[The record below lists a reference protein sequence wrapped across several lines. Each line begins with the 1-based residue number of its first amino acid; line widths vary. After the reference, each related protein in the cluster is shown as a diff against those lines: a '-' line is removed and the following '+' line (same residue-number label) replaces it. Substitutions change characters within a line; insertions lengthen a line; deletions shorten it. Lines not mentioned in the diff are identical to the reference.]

1 MDEELWLDYY
11 YRNKEKEDPEPDQDN
26 DLEPE
31 IDQEKEAEPEQP
43 REEIKYQEKDELENI
58 VQAEIA
64 PRRDQNQEKQ
74 NQHQEHHERK
84 RWGREHDRRSR
95 IAGRTYQR
103 SQQTII
109 YKAPSLQ
116 REIKKEIPRPLS
128 ATDQIINLAMEAIKK
143 LENPNQKK
151 RSIYF
156 GKVYE
161 LKDQNKLAPSTAAKY
176 ERETRTM
183 KELMQQR
190 SNEEMFL
197 HIVHLATNKSRST
210 YFRQKAILER
220 ILSDQE
226 AAGDRSGIGLLRM
239 LRHMPDYHRIRH
251 IFGQE
256 VERSKETDKRR
267 TCKIGLDAVIEYG
280 NEIASRNRQMK
291 YVPMIM
297 YITGARISELQAMR
311 IYAEPDNS
319 LTVRIRSA
327 KTGCAK
333 NAPKERVLKI
343 APSDITKGLIRM
355 GIGTKYREPY
365 ANIPTQTI
373 RNNLLAA
380 RRRLSRRGIDVPSP
394 HYFRHNYATQQR
406 EAGVSN
412 EDLRRKLGH
421 TSQETTRQ
429 YGGGNIRQSH

>member
-11 YRNKEKEDPEPDQDN
+11 YRQNGKEKEPEP
-26 DLEPE
+26 EE
-31 IDQEKEAEPEQP
+31 P
-43 REEIKYQEKDELENI
+43 REEIKYQEKEDLENK
-58 VQAEIA
+58 VQIKIE
-64 PRRDQNQEKQ
+64 PRQDQNQEKQ

-95 IAGRTYQR
+95 ITNRTYQR
-103 SQQTII
+103 SQQV
-109 YKAPSLQ
+109 PPLQSQ
-116 REIKKEIPRPLS
+116 REIQRQLS
-128 ATDQIINLAMEAIKK
+128 PTDQIIQMAVEAIKK
-143 LENPNQKK
+143 LENPDQRKK
-151 RSIYF
+151 SIYF

-176 ERETRTM
+176 EREAKTLRSL
-183 KELMQQR
+183 KEQY

-256 VERSKETDKRR
+256 VEKSKETDKRR
-267 TCKIGLDAVIEYG
+267 NCKIGWEAVKAYTSVIHSPAHP
-280 NEIASRNRQMK
+280 NMQL
-291 YVPMIM
+291 VPLIL
-297 YITGARISELQAMR
+297 YYTGARVSEVQGMR
-311 IYAEPDNS
+311 IFAEPDGNM
-319 LTVRIRSA
+319 TVRIKSI
-327 KTGCAK
+327 KTGCARS
-333 NAPKERVLKI
+333 APATRTVKIIDKQICALLK
-343 APSDITKGLIRM
+343 SNH
-355 GIGTKYREPY
+355 IGTTITDPFVG
-365 ANIPTQTI
+365 IPTQTI

-394 HYFRHNYATQQR
+394 HYFRHNFASMER
-406 EAGVSN
+406 AAGIDN
-412 EDLRRKLGH
+412 EQLRREMGH
-421 TSQETTRQ
+421 TNQETTRQ
-429 YGGGNIRQSH
+429 YGGGNFHSR

>member
-1 MDEELWLDYY
+1 MFDEELWLDYY
-11 YRNKEKEDPEPDQDN
+11 YGRKNGKEE
-26 DLEPE
+26 EPE
-31 IDQEKEAEPEQP
+31 QTEEAPEEIDDRASEPEQP
-43 REEIKYQEKDELENI
+43 REETQYQRKEDLENK
-58 VQAEIA
+58 VQIEIE
-64 PRRDQNQEKQ
+64 PRQDQEKQ

-95 IAGRTYQR
+95 ITNRTYQR
-103 SQQTII
+103 SQQ
-109 YKAPSLQ
+109 APPLQSQ
-116 REIKKEIPRPLS
+116 REIQRQLS
-128 ATDQIINLAMEAIKK
+128 PTDQIIQMAVEAIRK
-143 LENPNQKK
+143 LENPDQRKK
-151 RSIYF
+151 SIYF

-161 LKDQNKLAPSTAAKY
+161 LKNQDKLALSTAQKY
-176 ERETRTM
+176 ERETRSL
-183 KELMQQR
+183 KSLMQQR

-226 AAGDRSGIGLLRM
+226 AAGDRSGIGLLRI
-239 LRHMPDYHRIRH
+239 LRHMPDYHKIRH
-251 IFGQE
+251 IFGME
-256 VERSKETDKRR
+256 IEKSKETDKRR

-297 YITGARISELQAMR
+297 YITGARISELQTMR

-319 LTVRIRSA
+319 LTVRIRSV

-373 RNNLLAA
+373 RNNMLAA

-394 HYFRHNYATQQR
+394 HYFRHNFATR
-406 EAGVSN
+406 ERAAGIDN
-412 EDLRRKLGH
+412 EQLRREMGH
-421 TSQETTRQ
+421 TNQETTRQ
-429 YGGGNIRQSH
+429 YGGGNFHSR

>member
-11 YRNKEKEDPEPDQDN
+11 YGRNKKERDEEPDPDS
-26 DLEPE
+26 
-31 IDQEKEAEPEQP
+31 
-43 REEIKYQEKDELENI
+43 REESKEIKYQEKGELENN
-58 VQAEIA
+58 VQTEIA
-64 PRRDQNQEKQ
+64 PRQNQDQEKQ

-95 IAGRTYQR
+95 VTGRSYQR
-103 SQQTII
+103 PQQT
-109 YKAPSLQ
+109 PSLQ
-116 REIKKEIPRPLS
+116 REIKEIPRPLS
-128 ATDQIINLAMEAIKK
+128 ATDQIIQMAVEAIRK
-143 LENPNQKK
+143 LENPDQRKK
-151 RSIYF
+151 SIYF

-176 ERETRTM
+176 ERETRTI

-197 HIVHLATNKSRST
+197 YIVNLATNKSRST

-226 AAGDRSGIGLLRM
+226 ATGDRSGIGLLRM
-239 LRHMPDYHRIRH
+239 LRHMPDYHKIRH
-251 IFGQE
+251 IFGME
-256 VERSKETDKRR
+256 IEKSKETDKRR

-297 YITGARISELQAMR
+297 YITGARISELQTMR

-319 LTVRIRSA
+319 LTVRIRSV

-373 RNNLLAA
+373 RNNMLAA

-394 HYFRHNYATQQR
+394 HYFRHNFATR
-406 EAGVSN
+406 ERAAGIDN
-412 EDLRRKLGH
+412 EQLRREMGH
-421 TSQETTRQ
+421 TNQETTRQ
-429 YGGGNIRQSH
+429 YGGGNFHSR

>member
-31 IDQEKEAEPEQP
+31 INQEKEAEPEQS
-43 REEIKYQEKDELENI
+43 REETKYQKKEDLENK
-58 VQAEIA
+58 VQIEIE
-64 PRRDQNQEKQ
+64 PRHDQEKQ

-95 IAGRTYQR
+95 VTGRSYQR
-103 SQQTII
+103 PQQT
-109 YKAPSLQ
+109 PSLQ
-116 REIKKEIPRPLS
+116 REIKEIPRPLS
-128 ATDQIINLAMEAIKK
+128 ATDQIIQMAVEAIRK
-143 LENPNQKK
+143 LENPDQRKK
-151 RSIYF
+151 SIYF

-176 ERETRTM
+176 EREAKTLRSL
-183 KELMQQR
+183 KEQY

-197 HIVHLATNKSRST
+197 YIVNLATNKSRST

-226 AAGDRSGIGLLRM
+226 ATGDRSGIGLLRM

-256 VERSKETDKRR
+256 VEKSKETDKRR
-267 TCKIGLDAVIEYG
+267 TCKIGLDAVVEYG

-297 YITGARISELQAMR
+297 YITGARISELQTMR

-319 LTVRIRSA
+319 LTVRIRSV

-373 RNNLLAA
+373 RNNMLAA

-394 HYFRHNYATQQR
+394 HYFRHNFATR
-406 EAGVSN
+406 ERAAGIDN
-412 EDLRRKLGH
+412 EQLRREMGH
-421 TSQETTRQ
+421 TNQETTRQ
-429 YGGGNIRQSH
+429 YGGGNFHSR

>member
-11 YRNKEKEDPEPDQDN
+11 YRQNGKEKEPEP
-26 DLEPE
+26 EE
-31 IDQEKEAEPEQP
+31 P
-43 REEIKYQEKDELENI
+43 REETKYQEKEDLENK
-58 VQAEIA
+58 VQIKIE
-64 PRRDQNQEKQ
+64 PRQDQNQEKQ

-95 IAGRTYQR
+95 ITNRTYQR
-103 SQQTII
+103 SQQ
-109 YKAPSLQ
+109 APPLQSQ
-116 REIKKEIPRPLS
+116 REIQRQLS
-128 ATDQIINLAMEAIKK
+128 PTDQIIQMAVEAIRK
-143 LENPNQKK
+143 LENPDQRKK
-151 RSIYF
+151 SIYF

-161 LKDQNKLAPSTAAKY
+161 LKNQDKLALSTAQKY
-176 ERETRTM
+176 ERETRSL
-183 KELMQQR
+183 KSLMQQR

-226 AAGDRSGIGLLRM
+226 AAGDRSGIGLLRI
-239 LRHMPDYHRIRH
+239 LRHMPDYHKIRH
-251 IFGQE
+251 IFGME
-256 VERSKETDKRR
+256 IEKSKETDKRR

-297 YITGARISELQAMR
+297 YITGARISELQTMR

-319 LTVRIRSA
+319 LTVRIRSV

-373 RNNLLAA
+373 RNNMLAA

-394 HYFRHNYATQQR
+394 HYFRHNFATR
-406 EAGVSN
+406 ERAAGIDN
-412 EDLRRKLGH
+412 EQLRREMGH
-421 TSQETTRQ
+421 TNQETTRQ
-429 YGGGNIRQSH
+429 YGGGNFHSR

>member
-1 MDEELWLDYY
+1 MFDEELWLDYY
-11 YRNKEKEDPEPDQDN
+11 YGRKNGKEE
-26 DLEPE
+26 EPE
-31 IDQEKEAEPEQP
+31 QTEEAPEEIDDRASEPEQP
-43 REEIKYQEKDELENI
+43 REETQYQRKEDLENK
-58 VQAEIA
+58 VQIEIE
-64 PRRDQNQEKQ
+64 PRQDQEKQ

-95 IAGRTYQR
+95 ITNRTYQR
-103 SQQTII
+103 SHQ
-109 YKAPSLQ
+109 APPLHPH
-116 REIKKEIPRPLS
+116 REIQRQLS
-128 ATDQIINLAMEAIKK
+128 PPEQIIKMADEAIRK
-143 LENPNQKK
+143 LENPDQRKK
-151 RSIYF
+151 SIYF

-161 LKDQNKLAPSTAAKY
+161 LKNQDKLALSTAQKY
-176 ERETRTM
+176 ERETRSL
-183 KELMQQR
+183 KSLMQQR

-226 AAGDRSGIGLLRM
+226 AAGDRSGIGLLRI
-239 LRHMPDYHRIRH
+239 LRHMPDYHKIRH
-251 IFGQE
+251 IFGME
-256 VERSKETDKRR
+256 IEKSKETDKRR

-297 YITGARISELQAMR
+297 YITGARISELQTMR

-319 LTVRIRSA
+319 LTVRIRSV

-373 RNNLLAA
+373 RNNMLAA

-394 HYFRHNYATQQR
+394 HYFRHNFATR
-406 EAGVSN
+406 ERAAGIDN
-412 EDLRRKLGH
+412 EQLRREMGH
-421 TSQETTRQ
+421 TNQETTRQ
-429 YGGGNIRQSH
+429 YGGGNFHSR

>member
-11 YRNKEKEDPEPDQDN
+11 YGRNKKERDEEPDPDS
-26 DLEPE
+26 
-31 IDQEKEAEPEQP
+31 
-43 REEIKYQEKDELENI
+43 REESKEIKYQEKDKLENN
-58 VQAEIA
+58 VQTEIA
-64 PRRDQNQEKQ
+64 PRQ

-95 IAGRTYQR
+95 VTGRSYQR
-103 SQQTII
+103 PQQT
-109 YKAPSLQ
+109 PSLQ
-116 REIKKEIPRPLS
+116 REIKEIPRPLS
-128 ATDQIINLAMEAIKK
+128 ATDQIIQMAVEAIRK
-143 LENPNQKK
+143 LENPDQRKK
-151 RSIYF
+151 SIYF

-176 ERETRTM
+176 ERETRTI

-197 HIVHLATNKSRST
+197 YIVNLATNKSRST

-226 AAGDRSGIGLLRM
+226 ATGDRSGIGLLRM

-256 VERSKETDKRR
+256 VEKSKETDKRR
-267 TCKIGLDAVIEYG
+267 TCKIGLDAVVEYG

-297 YITGARISELQAMR
+297 YITGARISELQTMR

-319 LTVRIRSA
+319 LTVRIRSV

-373 RNNLLAA
+373 RNNMLAA

-394 HYFRHNYATQQR
+394 HYFRHNFATR
-406 EAGVSN
+406 ERAAGIDN
-412 EDLRRKLGH
+412 EQLRREMGH
-421 TSQETTRQ
+421 TNQETTRQ
-429 YGGGNIRQSH
+429 YGGGNFHSR